1 MSTRKA
7 IKGLEERLKDGESI
21 IVAEGYLFEFERRG
35 YLQAGAFVPEIVLEH
50 PQIVRQL
57 YEEFVHAGSDI
68 VLAFTASV
76 VDLEYTVGLN
86 DIFLQYYAHRQK
98 LKLIGREDDLEKLNR
113 KALKMAREVADET
126 GTLMAASLSKTMAFI
141 ARDSEA
147 IAETKKMFR
156 EQVQWAYEEGVDFM
170 VGETLS
176 DLEEAMY
183 ALEAIKEFGLPA
195 VITLSSLGDTT
206 RDNHPYTEA
215 LKKLEDA
222 GADAVG
228 LNCIRGPATML
239 PLMKEIRDVCKGPL
253 CALPV
258 VYRTSPDLPSMQSLT
273 GVGPGG
279 SNIRYFDLPAWQC
292 SRTEIQEFARE
303 ARAIGIQYVGLCCGN
318 ASHYIREVAE
328 TLGRSPPAS
337 RYSPD
342 MGARHDP
349 TLLANQAETSLR
361 KT

>member
-57 YEEFVHAGSDI
+57 YEEFVHAGSDV
-68 VLAFTASV
+68 VLAFT
-76 VDLEYTVGLN
+76 
-86 DIFLQYYAHRQK
+86 YYAHRQK

-206 RDNHPYTEA
+206 RDGHPYSEA

-222 GADAVG
+222 GAAAVG

-349 TLLANQAETSLR
+349 TLLAKQAETSLR